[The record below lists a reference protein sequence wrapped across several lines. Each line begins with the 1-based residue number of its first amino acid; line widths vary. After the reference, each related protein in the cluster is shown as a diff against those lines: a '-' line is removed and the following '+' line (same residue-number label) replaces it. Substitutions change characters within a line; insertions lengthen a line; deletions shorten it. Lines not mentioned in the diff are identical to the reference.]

1 MTEDDAKQPEAD
13 APQGVEQPPA
23 EDRRRVNR
31 KATTMPVD
39 QFQRAYVPGKTYVN
53 PKSGTK
59 HEDH

>member
-13 APQGVEQPPA
+13 AQPPVD
-23 EDRRRVNR
+23 DRRRTNR